1 MLAYEDES
9 ARHLFAVYVRP
20 EGERGTIN
28 FYADEA
34 AAAAEVGPGMP
45 AGFITHGEVYVE
57 YIGDALLFAPA
68 DWPLTG
74 IDQDLLVQLQA
85 DGGEIFIALTPA
97 ESSALM
103 ALTVDGADSDLAGVV
118 VAEPVEFEDE
128 SESDDEELVDAPTG
142 VTGDQPCVAW
152 FEDGTMAVF
161 ASGPDAGGR
170 GLSASVPRT
179 EFGDEPGTDRAVV
192 AMLDEGWVPLVDDP
206 YTWRELGG
214 AWVINVQQRVADKN
228 ELFFGRYTTD
238 DRTLVVTRSAADTD
252 DEEEHLQV
260 VTNDVDLDFID
271 LGRALVNAGWRID
284 AESTVAAEFSAAPEL
299 RESPGWY
306 PAEPD
311 EDDETPAPPPADGID
326 EWVCVVVRAG

>member
-57 YIGDALLFAPA
+57 YIGDALLFAPS
-68 DWPLTG
+68 DWELTG

-97 ESSALM
+97 ESSALLE
-103 ALTVDGADSDLAGVV
+103 LTADGADTADAGVV
-118 VAEPVEFEDE
+118 VTDSIEFDDDVD
-128 SESDDEELVDAPTG
+128 SDEEEVVDAPEG
-142 VTGDQPCVAW
+142 VTGDAPCVAW
-152 FEDGTMAVF
+152 LADGTMVVF
-161 ASGPDAGGR
+161 SSGADAGGR
-170 GLSASVPRT
+170 ALSVSVPRT

-206 YTWRELGG
+206 YTWREISG
-214 AWVINVQQRVADKN
+214 AWVINVQQRVADKD
-228 ELFFGRYTTD
+228 EVFFGRYTTD
-238 DRTLVVTRSAADTD
+238 DRTLVVTRAAADTD

-260 VTNDVDLDFID
+260 ITNDVDLDFID
-271 LGRALVNAGWRID
+271 LGRALVDAGWRID
-284 AESTVAAEFSAAPEL
+284 SDSTVAAELSAAPEQ
-299 RESPGWY
+299 RQSPGWY
-306 PAEPD
+306 PAEPED
-311 EDDETPAPPPADGID
+311 EDATTAADSDAVD
-326 EWVCVVVRAG
+326 EWVCVVVRAS